1 MSVSSVL
8 SASTREIRVFL
19 STLIVQPKFTII
31 MKTTDF
37 NKIVNYITDYI
48 IDGYEVQVDSI
59 GSLKQVFVREP
70 HEGKGIKFKF
80 TVSDEG
86 DIKILS
92 WDDAIGQKAKK
103 PVKPEPAM
111 NRRGVKPS
119 VRKACKRKSAAAAVT
134 GTRKDPQWWSC
145 FNFEKNIM
153 KMTLFSLQDSYPGEQ
168 RFPQQVF
175 AARLARLM
183 KWELVTAQRH
193 IVRAAKMAIINRVV
207 IGTAYYIEGMNDID
221 IKEAQETVAD
231 WELKPGYRPLTGETF
246 DQEADEK
253 KPPYYREFL
262 EEGKPALER
271 QIENA
276 VDETPLP

>member
-1 MSVSSVL
+1 
-8 SASTREIRVFL
+8 
-19 STLIVQPKFTII
+19 

-103 PVKPEPAM
+103 PTEPKPAVKQK
-111 NRRGVKPS
+111 VKLPIQPTDKGMS
-119 VRKACKRKSAAAAVT
+119 TAAAVT
-134 GTRKDPQWWSC
+134 GMKKDPKWWSR

-153 KMTLFSLQDSYPGEQ
+153 KMTLFSLQDSYPGEP

-183 KWELVTAQRH
+183 KWKHATAQRH
-193 IVRAAKMAIINRVV
+193 IVKAAKMAIINRVV
-207 IGTAYYIEGMNDID
+207 IGTAYYIEGMNDVD
-221 IKEAQETVAD
+221 IKEAQETSAD
-231 WELKPGYRPLTGETF
+231 WELKPGYLPLPGDSIDEE
-246 DQEADEK
+246 DDEK
-253 KPPYYREFL
+253 NPPFYREFL

-276 VDETPLP
+276 VDETQLPQVLLPR